1 MEQTPQQKF
10 DFSKYIHILLRRKW
24 WGILPLFVLIPA
36 TIVVS
41 VKLPKRYPAQCM
53 LYIGA
58 TPSEEE
64 LATRIDTESVAENKL
79 QDIKNQMLDYKNIRQ
94 LIVGSTGGVG
104 GTTIAP
110 IPGLVEGIN
119 VNNPLE
125 VEKLYDKIRKE
136 VSITPRGHKYI
147 LVRYLGKTP
156 DIALSV
162 VNGLVDKF
170 LDSWIAEDVK
180 GHQEALERRNEELD
194 SLRRR
199 LDTADKKLRQFREQ
213 YTKELLTRDPGSLVK
228 GLGRLKERLS
238 EIEWELI
245 SKKRKREYLK
255 ERLQETPSTK
265 ETSAKYERS
274 VMKLRLE
281 EGIADLKIGLLL
293 MRDKYTPDHPEIKKR
308 EIELELLE
316 GEREKTQDEKT
327 EVTRETNPIYDKL
340 SEAENDVE
348 LEIQMLESERASNQA
363 LETELEAE
371 IGKLPLLQERMAK
384 YEREIEGLRLLYSG
398 ARQTKADAERRFELA
413 RFARI
418 NSFQKLTI
426 RSSPKPDYSDM
437 LKCFGG
443 GFFLMIATAVG
454 AMAGAEYLDQSF
466 TSVDEARNFLR
477 IPSLGV
483 VPVIVTP
490 KDIRRRKRIRW
501 IACITPLLL
510 VGAIVVAGVL
520 SPAVRDR
527 LTNFLDSAENILT
540 YLKDTVLR
548 RF

>member
-1 MEQTPQQKF
+1 
-10 DFSKYIHILLRRKW
+10 
-24 WGILPLFVLIPA
+24 
-36 TIVVS
+36 
-41 VKLPKRYPAQCM
+41 M

-58 TPSEEE
+58 TPAEEE
-64 LATRIDTESVAENKL
+64 VATRIDRESMAQNKL
-79 QDIKNQMLDYKNIRQ
+79 QDIRNRMLAYNNIRQ
-94 LIVGSTGGVG
+94 LIVGST
-104 GTTIAP
+104 TSEP
-110 IPGLVEGIN
+110 IRGLAEGIN
-119 VNNPLE
+119 VTDE
-125 VEKLYDKIRKE
+125 VEIEKLYDEIRSE
-136 VSITPRGHKYI
+136 VSITLEGHEYI
-147 LVRYLGKTP
+147 LVRYRGKTP
-156 DIALSV
+156 QIALSV
-162 VNGLVDKF
+162 VSELVDKF
-170 LDSWIAEDVK
+170 LDSWIGTVK
-180 GHQEALERRNEELD
+180 SGHLEALERRNEELE

-213 YTKELLTRDPGSLVK
+213 HTKELLTRDPGSLVK
-228 GLGRLKERLS
+228 SLGKLKERLS

-265 ETSAKYERS
+265 EMSSKYERS
-274 VMKLRLE
+274 VMKLKLE

-293 MRDKYTPDHPEIKKR
+293 MRDKYTPDHPQIKKR

-316 GEREKTQDEKT
+316 TEREKTQDERT
-327 EVTRETNPIYDKL
+327 EVTFEANPIYDKFH
-340 SEAENDVE
+340 EAENDVE

-363 LETELEAE
+363 LQTELEAE

-426 RSSPKPDYSDM
+426 RSSPKPDYSNI
-437 LKCFGG
+437 LKCLGVG
-443 GFFLMIATAVG
+443 LFLTIATAAG
-454 AMAGAEYLDQSF
+454 AMVGAEYLDQSF
-466 TSVDEARNFLR
+466 TSVDEARDFLR

-490 KDIRRRKRIRW
+490 KDIRRRKILRW
-501 IACITPLLL
+501 IACVTVL
-510 VGAIVVAGVL
+510 VLAGAIIVAGV
-520 SPAVRDR
+520 SIPEVREEVGAWIDAV
-527 LTNFLDSAENILT
+527 T
-540 YLKDTVLR
+540 R